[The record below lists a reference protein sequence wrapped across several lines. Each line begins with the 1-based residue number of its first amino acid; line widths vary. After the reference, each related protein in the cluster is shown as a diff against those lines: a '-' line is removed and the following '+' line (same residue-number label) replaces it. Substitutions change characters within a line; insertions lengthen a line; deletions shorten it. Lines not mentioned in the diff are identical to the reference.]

1 MRDQSKKTDLP
12 FKCFASKE
20 TVSVMKNILQSY
32 SCESSGQEALKMVFF
47 LLFFNISIKAGT
59 VSFLWNHAG
68 VLK

>member
-32 SCESSGQEALKMVFF
+32 SCESSGQEALKMA
-47 LLFFNISIKAGT
+47 FFNYFLIS
-59 VSFLWNHAG
+59 V
-68 VLK
+68 